1 MKQKKV
7 YIIANYAMHP
17 KDPKK
22 TSIPGYMKDPANIR
36 YDEQVI
42 VSVNLKPKDWTNSK
56 IILNITDQVIEKN
69 TFNSENTF
77 TELFSYFYK
86 SSPDKISDALKAV
99 GYEIKK
105 VEPVNEINVSAETK
119 TSEGSELTTTANVV
133 GS

>member
-7 YIIANYAMHP
+7 YIIANYSMHP

-22 TSIPGYMKDPANIR
+22 TSIPGYMKDPANVR

-42 VSVNLKPKDWTNSK
+42 VSVNLKRKDLETSK

-69 TFNSENTF
+69 TFNSENSF

-86 SSPDKISDALKAV
+86 SSPDQISKALRDV

-105 VEPVNEINVSAETK
+105 VGTENEVNVSAETK
-119 TSEGSELTTTANVV
+119 ESTGSESPTAADIA
-133 GS
+133 GA